1 MLKNVSS
8 KKKKKKNNNSE
19 SNLQTVY
26 QFLSLFLQFFSS
38 SLFYGVF
45 FFLTISDEK
54 YFYIVKRCSLGSYLI
69 TFNRCGGRL

>member
-8 KKKKKKNNNSE
+8 KKKQKKNNNSE

-38 SLFYGVF
+38 SLFYGV
-45 FFLTISDEK
+45 LEK
-54 YFYIVKRCSLGSYLI
+54 LLVTKNIFTL
-69 TFNRCGGRL
+69 